1 MQLLAPRFALL
12 FILLGSFTQC
22 FSQVGIN
29 TTEPTATLDVNG
41 NIRVREMKSNFT
53 EYEAVKIV
61 GLDSIGNF
69 VEVEIDENVILEDNK
84 LRVVESK
91 YRFAET
97 QTISTTIVNNLSLI
111 ILPGEPN
118 DDKKIM
124 KIVTTGGDVEI
135 TGIVAGEDGQTIWLF
150 AYSGKVKLSGNSP
163 LSDAANQILISGN
176 GANPSKTLQRYDMIQ
191 LVYDAGLQKWIIMD
205 Y

>member
-12 FILLGSFTQC
+12 FILLGCISQS

-29 TTEPTATLDVNG
+29 TTQPSATLDVNG
-41 NIRVREMKSNFT
+41 NIRVREMKSNFAD
-53 EYEAVKIV
+53 YQAIKIV

-69 VEVEIDENVILEDNK
+69 VEVEIDENVILEENK
-84 LRVVESK
+84 LRVVENK

-97 QTISTTIVNNLSLI
+97 QPITTTIVHNLSLI

-118 DDKKIM
+118 DDKKVI
-124 KIVTTGGDVEI
+124 KIITSGGDI
-135 TGIVAGEDGQTIWLF
+135 NLTGIEAGEDGQTVWLLP
-150 AYSGKVKLSGNSP
+150 YTGKVKLLGMDAG
-163 LSDAANQILISGN
+163 SDPENQFMFTGMRQV
-176 GANPSKTLQRYDMIQ
+176 LQYGMIQ
-191 LVYDAGLQKWIIMD
+191 LLYDGTLQKWLVME